1 MNKKKNEGNS
11 DYMKLKP
18 KKLSKS
24 EMNTRV
30 NYNNDDGNN
39 IIENILKI
47 NKIKRN
53 SLKTNEEFKENIN
66 KDFDSNKN
74 LLLNDY
80 LQPGDFKYI
89 NIIKT
94 MKIYNP
100 DIFKLLPN
108 SNNYRMI
115 INIIVDDDS
124 LNSTNDLLKIIKL
137 IESSLK
143 SLNQI
148 KITINKFLI
157 CIFFQHLSHE
167 SSFKHLFPGL
177 KFYNFIKSDNF
188 YCSLGQYS
196 SKNKLNIL
204 LLYKEASTFVQ
215 IYKFFYTQLLPDLY
229 IFQPEQNDRNILVVN
244 WPNGKIFKEK
254 NKKNSKKKTGIG
266 DYFNSQNFLKNVL
279 KICGNKN
286 IILIPD
292 IKFVPHKDDKVFG
305 FMNKFCLENDKIKIN
320 LHWYIICGYPIDHR
334 FFFVNMNYKLF
345 SVLQNFYQKEAKEFC
360 NEYYH
365 DYQLVIYLK
374 QSMENIEI
382 QKLLDIEVEYSDLPW
397 NLAYYFHDLM
407 LRRGSENAN
416 FFNLLYYFSLCKN
429 CNFKLFLK
437 KIFLFFKLLNDFMQ
451 FFWLGITFL
460 ISYAVFNDTF
470 GSEGNNMD
478 YFCSLGY
485 VIMIIILLSISLLYI
500 RNEPN
505 IKDNKITRINKLKKS
520 GHKILLVLYII
531 HYFYFFFFIICALI
545 AIIHI
550 KQGKYTDIN
559 DSEYYALNVNA
570 FLIILFSN
578 VFIYFL
584 PSFFRFSNII
594 SRGFIFNF
602 FLYLPCASTFF
613 NYPALFTC
621 IKTKNSKKKKF
632 ESLYTTFF
640 VVLNGFVTVV
650 CLVFDTTRQ
659 RRMNF
664 LSVMG
669 IIISVLNAI
678 KLIISVFGTC
688 FINRFKNDYLKYLKE
703 NKDDDIGVFED
714 YGYKDNNEDSKQNNV
729 LTNNNFINDENNNNN
744 NIKEEK
750 SYEIENNNKD
760 INEENNKDNIQF
772 EESNNKNSLKEINIK
787 RSYTSDNIAKKNNN
801 SKNDI
806 ETSSKNLENYPM
818 DTTKTNVEIK
828 PDKVEIKNN
837 LNNSNNSEKK
847 NLNGQENYPHDNT
860 QSFSLQNSSFDD
872 PNPGILNEK
881 DLEENGA

>member
-1 MNKKKNEGNS
+1 MNKKKNEGISNKT
-11 DYMKLKP
+11 KLKQ

-24 EMNTRV
+24 EMNNRIS
-30 NYNNDDGNN
+30 YNNDDGNN

-47 NKIKRN
+47 NKIKSN
-53 SLKTNEEFKENIN
+53 SLKTNDEYQENIN
-66 KDFDSNKN
+66 KESETKKK

-80 LQPGDFKYI
+80 LQQGDFKFI

-94 MKIYNP
+94 VKIYNQ
-100 DIFKLLPN
+100 DILKLLPN

-124 LNSTNDLLKIIKL
+124 LHSTNDLLKIIKM
-137 IESSLK
+137 IESSLI

-157 CIFFQHLSHE
+157 CISFQHLSHE
-167 SSFKHLFPGL
+167 SSFKYLFPGL
-177 KFYNFIKSDNF
+177 KFYNFINSDNF
-188 YCSLGQYS
+188 YCSLGQCS

-215 IYKFFYTQLLPDLY
+215 IYKFFYTQLLPDL
-229 IFQPEQNDRNILVVN
+229 INFQPEQKDRNVLIVN

-254 NKKNSKKKTGIG
+254 KVGIG
-266 DYFNSQNFLKNVL
+266 DIFHTQNFLKNVL

-320 LHWYIICGYPIDHR
+320 LHWYLICGYPIDHR
-334 FFFVNMNYKLF
+334 FFFVNMDYKLF
-345 SVLQNFYQKEAKEFC
+345 SVLRNFYQKEANEFC

-365 DYQLVIYLK
+365 DYQLVIYLR
-374 QSMENIEI
+374 QFMQNIEI

-397 NLAYYFHDLM
+397 NLIYYFHDLM

-416 FFNLLYYFSLCKN
+416 FFNLMYYFFSSEN
-429 CNFKLFLK
+429 CNLKTFLK
-437 KIFLFFKLLNDFMQ
+437 KIFLFFKLLNDFIQ

-460 ISYAVFNDTF
+460 ISYALSNDTF

-505 IKDNKITRINKLKKS
+505 IKENKLSRFNKLKKA
-520 GHKILLVLYII
+520 GHKIILVLYII
-531 HYFYFFFFIICALI
+531 HYIYFFFFVICALI

-550 KQGKYTDIN
+550 KKGEYTDIN
-559 DSEYYALNVNA
+559 DSEYYALNTNF

-578 VFIYFL
+578 IFIYFL

-594 SRGFIFNF
+594 SKGFILNL
-602 FLYLPCASTFF
+602 FLYIPCAPTFF
-613 NYPALFTC
+613 NYPSLFTC

-632 ESLYTTFF
+632 ESLYIAFF

-669 IIISVLNAI
+669 IFISALNVI
-678 KLIISVFGTC
+678 KLIISIFGTC
-688 FINRFKNDYLKYLKE
+688 IIKGFNKDYIKYLKDNNIE
-703 NKDDDIGVFED
+703 VNED
-714 YGYKDNNEDSKQNNV
+714 YSYNNDNEDNKYNNI
-729 LTNNNFINDENNNNN
+729 LTNGTFINNDDNNNNFKGFNNDKEIKNNNND
-744 NIKEEK
+744 NIRFEET
-750 SYEIENNNKD
+750 NNK
-760 INEENNKDNIQF
+760 KPF
-772 EESNNKNSLKEINIK
+772 KKVNIK
-787 RSYTSDNIAKKNNN
+787 RSKTTEKITKRKNSKFNIENN
-801 SKNDI
+801 SQ
-806 ETSSKNLENYPM
+806 NLDNYPM
-818 DTTKTNVEIK
+818 DTTKTKIEISPEK
-828 PDKVEIKNN
+828 KEIKNKLNNNSINSEQNN
-837 LNNSNNSEKK
+837 LNP
-847 NLNGQENYPHDNT
+847 QDNYPHDNT
-860 QSFSLQNSSFDD
+860 QSFPLKNSSFDD